1 MVIGNNVVNDYNA
14 VNDNTQRYAAA
25 MPERPYHHGNLRA
38 TLLTA
43 AERTLR
49 ERGIEQVSLRDL
61 ARQAGVSHGA
71 PRRHFPDRRALLDAL
86 ATAGFARLG
95 DEIAAAIENAGDD
108 FEAQLRAVA
117 ASYVHFAVDDAALLE
132 LMFATRKADG
142 PDAVPK
148 APERPYAIVEE
159 LIQRGQQTGK
169 LQPGDPE
176 RLFLI
181 ILATFQ
187 GIAALVTS
195 RKVPAEQIDPLVTDA
210 AALFARR

>member
-1 MVIGNNVVNDYNA
+1 
-14 VNDNTQRYAAA
+14 
-25 MPERPYHHGNLRA
+25 MPERAYHHGQLRA

-49 ERGIEQVSLRDL
+49 EHGVEQVSLRDL

-71 PRRHFPDRRALLDAL
+71 PRRHFRDRQTLLDAL
-86 ATAGFARLG
+86 AAAGFVRLAA
-95 DEIAAAIENAGDD
+95 EIAAAIENAGDD

-117 ASYVHFAVDDAALLE
+117 ASYVRFAVDDAALLD
-132 LMFATRKADG
+132 LMFARKASG
-142 PDAVPK
+142 TDAVPK
-148 APERPYAIVEE
+148 TPELPYVIVED

-187 GIAALVTS
+187 GIASLVAS
-195 RKVPAEQIDPLVTDA
+195 HKVPAEQIDALVTDA
-210 AALFARR
+210 TALFIRG